1 MQNTYNLTT
10 RDLINGNVLGRM
22 GEPLSRQDIIEIAKL
37 AGKLHYAGPEVA
49 AAWLKELLNE
59 TSEASL
65 NHEDVILQL
74 SDVYKQVRPRKIT
87 CLLR

>member
-1 MQNTYNLTT
+1 
-10 RDLINGNVLGRM
+10 M

-49 AAWLKELLNE
+49 AAWLNELLNE

-74 SDVYKQVRPRKIT
+74 SDVYKQVRPEILISGIGKKIY
-87 CLLR
+87 CMILKKYR